1 MQEPEGFVDNF
12 FKLPE
17 VRRVAPG
24 APLNWL
30 RAGWADMR
38 GSLPA
43 SLLYGVLFALVGF
56 VILRYAA
63 PRPYLF
69 STLVSGFLLVG
80 PLSAAGVYEI
90 SRRGAPTG
98 FFESLAGLRAH
109 RDSLI
114 HAGILLALGFVAW
127 ERVSAVVFALSFQD
141 QVPDL
146 ANFYADLFFSGRYVG
161 FVVAYVVVGAVIAGL
176 VFLATAVSIPMLMDR
191 DTDIVT
197 AIMTSGRS
205 VVSNPAPML
214 LWAALLA
221 AMAGI
226 GFATFLLGF
235 ILLLPLAG
243 HATWHA
249 YRALV
254 GD

>member
-1 MQEPEGFVDNF
+1 
-12 FKLPE
+12 
-17 VRRVAPG
+17 
-24 APLNWL
+24 
-30 RAGWADMR
+30 
-38 GSLPA
+38 
-43 SLLYGVLFALVGF
+43 
-56 VILRYAA
+56 
-63 PRPYLF
+63 
-69 STLVSGFLLVG
+69 
-80 PLSAAGVYEI
+80 
-90 SRRGAPTG
+90 
-98 FFESLAGLRAH
+98 
-109 RDSLI
+109 
-114 HAGILLALGFVAW
+114 VAW

>member
-1 MQEPEGFVDNF
+1 
-12 FKLPE
+12 
-17 VRRVAPG
+17 
-24 APLNWL
+24 
-30 RAGWADMR
+30 
-38 GSLPA
+38 
-43 SLLYGVLFALVGF
+43 
-56 VILRYAA
+56 
-63 PRPYLF
+63 
-69 STLVSGFLLVG
+69 
-80 PLSAAGVYEI
+80 
-90 SRRGAPTG
+90 
-98 FFESLAGLRAH
+98 
-109 RDSLI
+109 
-114 HAGILLALGFVAW
+114 
-127 ERVSAVVFALSFQD
+127 
-141 QVPDL
+141 
-146 ANFYADLFFSGRYVG
+146 
-161 FVVAYVVVGAVIAGL
+161 VVGAVIAGL